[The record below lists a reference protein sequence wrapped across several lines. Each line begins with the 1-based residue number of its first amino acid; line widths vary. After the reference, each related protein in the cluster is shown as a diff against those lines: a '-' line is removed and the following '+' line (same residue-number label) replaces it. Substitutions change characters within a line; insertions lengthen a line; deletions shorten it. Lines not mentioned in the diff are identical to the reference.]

1 MAPREVV
8 ILGSTGSVGTQA
20 IDIVKRNPDK
30 FRVVGLAA
38 GGSDPH
44 MLAAQALDLG
54 VDAWRSRRP
63 ARRRT
68 CYWRSTPRPQHRG
81 FSAGSTRCRRC
92 WPVRTPPRRSP
103 PSNVTW
109 SSTPSRVRLDFGR
122 RHALRRGAK
131 SSRSPTRSR

>member
-20 IDIVKRNPDK
+20 IDIVKRNPGQ
-30 FRVVGLAA
+30 VPVGLAA
-38 GGSDPH
+38 GSDPH
-44 MLAAQALDLG
+44 AAAQALDLG
-54 VDAWRSRRP
+54 VDVVAV
-63 ARRRT
+63 AKAGAVEDLLLAF
-68 CYWRSTPRPQHRG
+68 YAEAQHRG

-92 WPVRTPPRRSP
+92 WPVRTPQRRSP
-103 PSNVTW
+103 PSSATW

-122 RHALRRGAK
+122 RSRRSARRG

>member
-44 MLAAQALDLG
+44 AAAQALDLG
-54 VDAWRSRRP
+54 VDVWRWRRP
-63 ARRRT
+63 GRPRT
-68 CYWRSTPRPQHRG
+68 CCWRSTPRHSTGASARGVPGAEGVGRSGRRNGDRHR
-81 FSAGSTRCRRC
+81 
-92 WPVRTPPRRSP
+92 
-103 PSNVTW
+103 
-109 SSTPSRVRLDFGR
+109 RVRRGPQRHHGFDWTSADARGAR
-122 RHALRRGAK
+122 RRAK